1 MEMSREK
8 KGLGQDRVKEP
19 MQQESLKKV
28 IDPHIVTKQT
38 ESDQQKIISAAMEA
52 FNLSNT
58 SKNENGETSKAP
70 PIMKKEESGCP
81 IKASNA
87 DE

>member
-52 FNLSNT
+52 FNFSNT
-58 SKNENGETSKAP
+58 SKNDKVETSKAL
-70 PIMKKEESGCP
+70 PITRKEESGCP
-81 IKASNA
+81 IKTGKA